1 LAPGSAPLPP
11 AALSGDPAVF
21 GAYLHQT
28 GQPYVLLGEPQDTR
42 VRVRFSGRFESAEVV
57 WDCEFVTLQ
66 YERHCRAGAPRGEV
80 DSLRSFM
87 DIGAPGAQGVPVR
100 VGLDIARI
108 DRPAI
113 LKMMVMM
120 RNYKRLRRGRH
131 EFGASRR
138 GG

>member
-1 LAPGSAPLPP
+1 MAPGSAPLPP

-21 GAYLHQT
+21 GAYLRRT
-28 GQPYVLLGEPQDTR
+28 GQAFVLLGEPQDNR

-66 YERHCRAGAPRGEV
+66 HEQQCHGGAPRGEV
-80 DSLRSFM
+80 DSLRSFIE
-87 DIGAPGAQGVPVR
+87 IGAPGAQGVPVR